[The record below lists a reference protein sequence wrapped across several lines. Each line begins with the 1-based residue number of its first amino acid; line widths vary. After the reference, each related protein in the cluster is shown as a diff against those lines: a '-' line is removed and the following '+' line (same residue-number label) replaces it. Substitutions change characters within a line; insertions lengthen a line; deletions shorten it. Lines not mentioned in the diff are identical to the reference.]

1 MKLTSLPQGRDGRL
15 IIVSNDLAWYADADH
30 IVPTLRDLLDSW
42 DRNAPVLES
51 LAIELEH
58 GAIPRKRFHEREAAA
73 PLPRTFAAFTGAV
86 RTSSDD
92 LRGGRDPLT
101 LSGNG
106 QPAEIE
112 IGLVAVTGDVP
123 QAFPPPMRWRGSGWL
138 GWLMISCCAG
148 RGRAGTGGAPFSP
161 VFVTPDGLGEAWQG
175 GRLHLPLSVER
186 GAEPVERLASDAV
199 SDLGAQ
205 IAHLATTRRLCAG
218 TLVATAP
225 LGVVPVAVGETRI
238 EARDA
243 KGRAVFG
250 AIEQQVVRFSPRR
263 PSTSWDLGPLREN
276 LQQFGPASRGPSLCW
291 DDAVCGRL
299 LAVDEVVADRTGR
312 RPRITMNSVG
322 RMNRISGTVM
332 IAGRRAAFSS
342 ARIMRS
348 WRNSADSTRSADAS
362 GVP

>member
-101 LSGNG
+101 LSGNR

-123 QAFPPPMRWRGSGWL
+123 QGVSAADALARIRL
-138 GWLMISCCAG
+138 
-148 RGRAGTGGAPFSP
+148 
-161 VFVTPDGLGEAWQG
+161 VGLVDD
-175 GRLHLPLSVER
+175 LVLR
-186 GAEPVERLASDAV
+186 GAEGVPALAARHFRRCSSRPTVWVRHGRAAGCTCRFRSSV
-199 SDLGAQ
+199 APNRSSGLPAMPCP
-205 IAHLATTRRLCAG
+205 ILARRSRIWRPHGGCAG

-225 LGVVPVAVGETRI
+225 LGVVPVAVGNAADRG
-238 EARDA
+238 ARCQGTCGVRRDRA
-243 KGRAVFG
+243 TGRA
-250 AIEQQVVRFSPRR
+250 
-263 PSTSWDLGPLREN
+263 L
-276 LQQFGPASRGPSLCW
+276 
-291 DDAVCGRL
+291 
-299 LAVDEVVADRTGR
+299 
-312 RPRITMNSVG
+312 
-322 RMNRISGTVM
+322 
-332 IAGRRAAFSS
+332 
-342 ARIMRS
+342 
-348 WRNSADSTRSADAS
+348 
-362 GVP
+362 

>member
-73 PLPRTFAAFTGAV
+73 PLPRTFAAFTGAD

-101 LSGNG
+101 LPGNG

-112 IGLVAVTGDVP
+112 IGIVAVTGDVP
-123 QAFPPPMRWRGSGWL
+123 QGVSAADALARIRLVGLVDDLVLRGAEGVPAL
-138 GWLMISCCAG
+138 AA
-148 RGRAGTGGAPFSP
+148 RHFSP

-205 IAHLATTRRLCAG
+205 IAHLATTRRLCVG

-225 LGVVPVAVGETRI
+225 LGVVPVAVGETLRI

-250 AIEQQVVRFSPRR
+250 AIEQQVARF
-263 PSTSWDLGPLREN
+263 
-276 LQQFGPASRGPSLCW
+276 
-291 DDAVCGRL
+291 
-299 LAVDEVVADRTGR
+299 
-312 RPRITMNSVG
+312 
-322 RMNRISGTVM
+322 
-332 IAGRRAAFSS
+332 
-342 ARIMRS
+342 
-348 WRNSADSTRSADAS
+348 
-362 GVP
+362 

>member
-1 MKLTSLPQGRDGRL
+1 MNLTSLPQGRDGRL

-106 QPAEIE
+106 QPAQIE
-112 IGLVAVTGDVP
+112 IGIVAVTGDVP
-123 QAFPPPMRWRGSGWL
+123 QGVSAADALARIRLVGLVDDLALRG
-138 GWLMISCCAG
+138 AE
-148 RGRAGTGGAPFSP
+148 GAPALAARHFSP

-175 GRLHLPLSVER
+175 GRLHLPLTVER
-186 GAEPVERLASDAV
+186 GAEPVERLASNAV

-225 LGVVPVAVGETRI
+225 LGVVPVAVGETLRI

-250 AIEQQVVRFSPRR
+250 AIEQQVVRF
-263 PSTSWDLGPLREN
+263 
-276 LQQFGPASRGPSLCW
+276 
-291 DDAVCGRL
+291 
-299 LAVDEVVADRTGR
+299 
-312 RPRITMNSVG
+312 
-322 RMNRISGTVM
+322 
-332 IAGRRAAFSS
+332 
-342 ARIMRS
+342 
-348 WRNSADSTRSADAS
+348 
-362 GVP
+362 

>member
-101 LSGNG
+101 LSGNR

-148 RGRAGTGGAPFSP
+148 QRACRH
-161 VFVTPDGLGEAWQG
+161 W
-175 GRLHLPLSVER
+175 
-186 GAEPVERLASDAV
+186 
-199 SDLGAQ
+199 
-205 IAHLATTRRLCAG
+205 
-218 TLVATAP
+218 
-225 LGVVPVAVGETRI
+225 
-238 EARDA
+238 
-243 KGRAVFG
+243 
-250 AIEQQVVRFSPRR
+250 
-263 PSTSWDLGPLREN
+263 
-276 LQQFGPASRGPSLCW
+276 
-291 DDAVCGRL
+291 
-299 LAVDEVVADRTGR
+299 
-312 RPRITMNSVG
+312 
-322 RMNRISGTVM
+322 
-332 IAGRRAAFSS
+332 RRAIFAGVRH
-342 ARIMRS
+342 ARRS
-348 WRNSADSTRSADAS
+348 
-362 GVP
+362 G

>member
-92 LRGGRDPLT
+92 LRGGRDPLA
-101 LSGNG
+101 LPGNDE
-106 QPAEIE
+106 PADVG
-112 IGLVAVTGDVP
+112 IGVVAVTGDVP
-123 QAFPPPMRWRGSGWL
+123 QGISATGALARIRLVGLVDDLVLRGAEGVPAL
-138 GWLMISCCAG
+138 LA
-148 RGRAGTGGAPFSP
+148 RHFSP

-175 GRLHLPLSVER
+175 GRLCLPLTVER
-186 GAEPVERLASDAV
+186 GSGPVERLAADAAP
-199 SDLGAQ
+199 DLGAQ
-205 IAHLATTRRLCAG
+205 IAHLAATRGLGAG

-225 LGVVPVAVGETRI
+225 LGVAPVAVGETLRI
-238 EARDA
+238 EARDG

-250 AIEQQVVRFSPRR
+250 AIEQKAARF
-263 PSTSWDLGPLREN
+263 
-276 LQQFGPASRGPSLCW
+276 
-291 DDAVCGRL
+291 
-299 LAVDEVVADRTGR
+299 
-312 RPRITMNSVG
+312 
-322 RMNRISGTVM
+322 
-332 IAGRRAAFSS
+332 
-342 ARIMRS
+342 
-348 WRNSADSTRSADAS
+348 
-362 GVP
+362 

>member
-101 LSGNG
+101 LSGSG

-123 QAFPPPMRWRGSGWL
+123 QGVSAADALARIRLVGL
-138 GWLMISCCAG
+138 VDDLVL
-148 RGRAGTGGAPFSP
+148 GGAEGAPALAARHFSP

-225 LGVVPVAVGETRI
+225 LGVVPVAVGETMRI

-250 AIEQQVVRFSPRR
+250 AIEQQVVRF
-263 PSTSWDLGPLREN
+263 
-276 LQQFGPASRGPSLCW
+276 
-291 DDAVCGRL
+291 
-299 LAVDEVVADRTGR
+299 
-312 RPRITMNSVG
+312 
-322 RMNRISGTVM
+322 
-332 IAGRRAAFSS
+332 
-342 ARIMRS
+342 
-348 WRNSADSTRSADAS
+348 
-362 GVP
+362 